1 MYLRHEVLKKPPL
14 LRLLSRE
21 AKLHGTSD
29 LAKLNELATQGEVTE
44 AEAVFRQLEHVSYSW
59 KPSSRRV
66 LWNTMLKACANAGD
80 SQAAEQLYQSMLS
93 IRVEPNHKTFGK
105 LIEAAAKSAQPQQ
118 AAIWL
123 KEMLHCSFEPRLLN
137 YNELISAAA
146 NGHDLDSAKS
156 WLWHMG
162 ERRLQPNLVSYNS
175 VLSAAAKK
183 GDLHTCTAIYNTM
196 QRSGVRPDAITFNTI
211 ISATARAESGITAAG
226 EWLGIMKSATVAPGA
241 ETYNALL
248 DVAAK
253 HQDVQAAERF
263 FRELVAEGWQPSVVS
278 WRTLIAASTGSG
290 EVHSARKALRAMSA
304 CKIQPNAV
312 TYATLLRAE
321 QRSSSHPCARKQMP
335 EPSQED
341 AGIVMN
347 ILADAAAEA
356 ADVSGAEQVLLQF
369 RMLGLQPDR
378 FTYTAVIKACV
389 VAGDVER
396 AESHFA
402 SMMHEVQPDLAVFG
416 LLLRSC
422 LLMPLGMRQR
432 KATRWFRLMCAS
444 RLSPSVL
451 EYTQLLQALA
461 DEPATT
467 TSRNQQ
473 HPVAACPQ
481 VGESHA
487 FDEPIP
493 DVEKVFRE
501 MLGKGVRPTRITI
514 RVVEKVLG
522 RRVVKRVLE
531 ELDVDEMLLGDL
543 SAAYFQRR
551 RALVAP
557 RAQECERQKRRS
569 YLRPTQTLAAA
580 DQKTSAHC
588 RRAIC
593 RFAPPS
599 KELVETRDSG
609 QEDQNGTDEMHL
621 QGWAAIWRRWGQRR
635 LATLRLQLE
644 NPAHLPGERPFDL
657 GPFACHRVPADAE
670 PMRLDR
676 WLQKHVCSN
685 WNAGQKLISSR
696 QVWVMSPNA
705 TAEQHRG
712 SVVIPRFRPMCH
724 GRTPLKANDLV
735 YFPKVMSPVPKKRLP
750 VQQKEE
756 TPGWLLRRIIYKDT
770 DFLVLD
776 KPSGWSVAPG
786 KHVGGMHLLRL
797 LPSLQFGM
805 EEPPRLVHRLST
817 EMSGVLLLAR
827 HKAAA
832 SFAKD
837 MVAQRSFWKRE
848 LWAVVCGRTPKSG
861 QVSMPLALER
871 LGKGSVAKPVREDDG
886 GLPAMTE
893 YSSVLYSPLAG
904 GLTLLSMNPYS
915 GRYHQTRAHC
925 AFGLRA
931 PMVGD
936 PVYYQMSNEL
946 STVSDFKVKYHS
958 AEARR
963 ERAELLGA
971 QPRLHLHS
979 RQLTIKTFAGK
990 EVTVTAPLPTHM
1002 STTFHALGW
1011 SAWLRRAER
1020 RAALESAWRAE
1031 EDPHVIEAL
1040 AQARIEHERHEN
1052 GPTTPG
1058 GSAGSA
1064 APATAQ
1070 EEEEE
1075 QEPTEP
1081 SVPEPDSS
1089 IEFPASPR
1097 GRRSRR
1103 KT

>member
-1 MYLRHEVLKKPPL
+1 
-14 LRLLSRE
+14 
-21 AKLHGTSD
+21 
-29 LAKLNELATQGEVTE
+29 
-44 AEAVFRQLEHVSYSW
+44 
-59 KPSSRRV
+59 
-66 LWNTMLKACANAGD
+66 
-80 SQAAEQLYQSMLS
+80 
-93 IRVEPNHKTFGK
+93 
-105 LIEAAAKSAQPQQ
+105 
-118 AAIWL
+118 
-123 KEMLHCSFEPRLLN
+123 
-137 YNELISAAA
+137 
-146 NGHDLDSAKS
+146 
-156 WLWHMG
+156 
-162 ERRLQPNLVSYNS
+162 
-175 VLSAAAKK
+175 
-183 GDLHTCTAIYNTM
+183 
-196 QRSGVRPDAITFNTI
+196 
-211 ISATARAESGITAAG
+211 
-226 EWLGIMKSATVAPGA
+226 
-241 ETYNALL
+241 
-248 DVAAK
+248 
-253 HQDVQAAERF
+253 
-263 FRELVAEGWQPSVVS
+263 
-278 WRTLIAASTGSG
+278 
-290 EVHSARKALRAMSA
+290 
-304 CKIQPNAV
+304 
-312 TYATLLRAE
+312 
-321 QRSSSHPCARKQMP
+321 MP

-369 RMLGLQPDR
+369 RTLGLQPDR

-402 SMMHEVQPDLAVFG
+402 SMMQEVQPDLAVFG

-422 LLMPLGMRQR
+422 LKMPLGMRQR

-444 RLSPSVL
+444 CLSASVL

-467 TSRNQQ
+467 TSSRNQQ
-473 HPVAACPQ
+473 HPAAACPQ
-481 VGESHA
+481 VGEPRD

-501 MLGKGVRPTRITI
+501 MLGKGIRPTRITI

-543 SAAYFQRR
+543 SAADFQRR

-569 YLRPTQTLAAA
+569 YLKPTQTLLAA
-580 DQKTSAHC
+580 DQARNAHC
-588 RRAIC
+588 RRAVC
-593 RFAPPS
+593 GFALPS
-599 KELVETRDSG
+599 KAQVETRQSEHVLVEVNVPLTLARSHATALSEVRLWAG
-609 QEDQNGTDEMHL
+609 ATD
-621 QGWAAIWRRWGQRR
+621 
-635 LATLRLQLE
+635 LE
-644 NPAHLPGERPFDL
+644 A
-657 GPFACHRVPADAE
+657 
-670 PMRLDR
+670 
-676 WLQKHVCSN
+676 K
-685 WNAGQKLISSR
+685 
-696 QVWVMSPNA
+696 VMSPNA

-712 SVVIPRFRPMCH
+712 SVVIPRFRPMCQ

-1011 SAWLRRAER
+1011 SGWLRRAER

-1040 AQARIEHERHEN
+1040 AQARIEHERREN

-1058 GSAGSA
+1058 GSA
-1064 APATAQ
+1064 ATAQ

-1075 QEPTEP
+1075 EEEEEPTES
-1081 SVPEPDSS
+1081 SVPEPNSS

>member
-1 MYLRHEVLKKPPL
+1 MYLRREVLKKPSL
-14 LRLLSRE
+14 LRLLSKE
-21 AKLHGTSD
+21 AKPSDTSHF
-29 LAKLNELATQGEVTE
+29 AKLNELATQGEVTQ
-44 AEAVFRQLEHVSYSW
+44 AETVFRQLEDVSYSW
-59 KPSSRRV
+59 KPSSRRM

-80 SQAAEQLYQSMLS
+80 SGAAEQLYQSMLS

-105 LIEAAAKSAQPQQ
+105 LIEAAAKSEQPQE
-118 AAIWL
+118 AAVWL
-123 KEMLHCSFEPRLLN
+123 HEMLHCSFEPHLLN

-146 NGHDLDSAKS
+146 NEHDLDSAKS
-156 WLWHMG
+156 WLWHLG
-162 ERRLQPNLVSYNS
+162 EKRLQPNLVSYNS
-175 VLSAAAKK
+175 VLNAAAKK
-183 GDLHTCTAIYNTM
+183 GDLNTCTAIYNTM
-196 QRSGVRPDAITFNTI
+196 QSAGVRPNAITFNTI
-211 ISATARAESGITAAG
+211 ISASARAESGVTAAG
-226 EWLGIMKSATVAPGA
+226 AWLGRMKSASVAPGA

-253 HQDVQAAERF
+253 HQDVRAAEHF
-263 FRELVAEGWQPSVVS
+263 FRELLAEGWQPSAVS
-278 WRTLIAASTGSG
+278 WRTLIAASTSSG
-290 EVHSARKALRAMSA
+290 EVQSARNALRAMSA
-304 CKIQPNAV
+304 CKIQPDAV

-321 QRSSSHPCARKQMP
+321 QRSSISPCARKQMP

-347 ILADAAAEA
+347 IVADAAAEA
-356 ADVSGAEQVLLQF
+356 ADVSGAEQVLFQF
-369 RMLGLQPDR
+369 RTLGLQPDR

-389 VAGDVER
+389 VAGDTER
-396 AESHFA
+396 AERHFA
-402 SMMHEVQPDLAVFG
+402 SMMQEVQPDLAVFG

-422 LLMPLGMRQR
+422 FGMPLGMRQR
-432 KATRWFRLMCAS
+432 KATRWFRVMCAS
-444 RLSPSVL
+444 CLSPSVL

-461 DEPATT
+461 DEPASSTS
-467 TSRNQQ
+467 SRNQR
-473 HPVAACPQ
+473 HPVAACPH
-481 VGESHA
+481 VGESPDL
-487 FDEPIP
+487 DEPIP

-501 MLGKGVRPTRITI
+501 MLAKGIRPTRITI

-531 ELDVDEMLLGDL
+531 ELNVDEILLGDL
-543 SAAYFQRR
+543 SAADFQRR

-557 RAQECERQKRRS
+557 RAQECERHKRRS
-569 YLRPTQTLAAA
+569 YLKPTQTLAAA
-580 DQKTSAHC
+580 DPARNAHC
-588 RRAIC
+588 LWAVC
-593 RFAPPS
+593 GFALPTSTAPS
-599 KELVETRDSG
+599 GDSG
-609 QEDQNGTDEMHL
+609 PREREITTAHLSKKQRASVNLTSTYQASDAMHL
-621 QGWAAIWRRWGQRR
+621 QTGWAAAWRRWGQRH

-644 NPAHLPGERPFDL
+644 NPTHLPGERPFDL
-657 GPFACHRVPADAE
+657 GPFACHRVPSDAD
-670 PMRLDR
+670 PIRLDR

-685 WNAGQKLISSR
+685 WNAGQKLISSK
-696 QVWVMSPNA
+696 QVWVMSPTA
-705 TAEQHRG
+705 TAEEHRG
-712 SVVIPRFRPMCH
+712 SVVIPRFRPTCQ

-735 YFPKVMSPVPKKRLP
+735 YFPKVMSPVPKKRVP
-750 VQQKEE
+750 VRQKDE

-776 KPSGWSVAPG
+776 KPSGWSVVPG

-861 QVSMPLALER
+861 QVSMPLALKR

-886 GLPAMTE
+886 GLPALTD

-971 QPRLHLHS
+971 QPRY
-979 RQLTIKTFAGK
+979 
-990 EVTVTAPLPTHM
+990 
-1002 STTFHALGW
+1002 ST
-1011 SAWLRRAER
+1011 
-1020 RAALESAWRAE
+1020 
-1031 EDPHVIEAL
+1031 
-1040 AQARIEHERHEN
+1040 Q
-1052 GPTTPG
+1052 G
-1058 GSAGSA
+1058 G
-1064 APATAQ
+1064 Q
-1070 EEEEE
+1070 Y
-1075 QEPTEP
+1075 
-1081 SVPEPDSS
+1081 V
-1089 IEFPASPR
+1089 R
-1097 GRRSRR
+1097 LLYVH
-1103 KT
+1103 